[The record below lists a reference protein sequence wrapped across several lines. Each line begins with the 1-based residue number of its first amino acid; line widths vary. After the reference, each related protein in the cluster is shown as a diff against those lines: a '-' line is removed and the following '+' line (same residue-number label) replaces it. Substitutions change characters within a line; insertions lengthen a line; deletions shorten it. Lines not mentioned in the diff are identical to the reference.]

1 MRKVR
6 VLIVEDSPTLRL
18 LLETIVEADPRLEVA
33 GSVASAEAMLARL
46 EELAPDVISLD
57 IRLPGMNGLDATI
70 EVMRRRP
77 TPIVVVAADVNARDG
92 FIALNALRAGA
103 LSVLEKPEGG
113 TAEAFAAMA
122 SRICTHFYRMSQ
134 VKVVRQTF
142 RRGLSFGLDGEAAVA
157 PEAVPVPAPAGG
169 GPYRVLA
176 VVSSTGGPSA
186 LVQLLGGLGADFP
199 LPVLIVQHIGPKF
212 VAGFADWLDAM
223 TPLTVRVAED
233 GETPRSGTAY
243 LAPADRHLLLDGE
256 RLRLTDGP
264 VAEGHKPS
272 GTLLLR
278 SVAAHAGKAG
288 IGVILTG
295 MGGDGAAGLL
305 EIHRAGGHTVAEDE
319 TTAVVYGMPA
329 AAVKLGAVRALLPVN
344 AIGPHL
350 RQRAG
355 CPGEGGKR

>member
-46 EELAPDVISLD
+46 EDLAPDVISLD

-113 TAEAFAAMA
+113 TAEAYAAMA
-122 SRICTHFYRMSQ
+122 NRICTHFFRMSQ

-142 RRGLSFGLDGEAAVA
+142 RRGLSFGLDGETAVA
-157 PEAVPVPAPAGG
+157 AETVPVPAPAGG
-169 GPYRVLA
+169 PYRVVA

-186 LVQLLGGLGADFP
+186 LVQLLGGLGKDFP
-199 LPVLIVQHIGPKF
+199 LPVLMVQHIGPKF

-223 TPLTVRVAED
+223 TPLTVRVAGD
-233 GETPRSGTAY
+233 GETPRPGTAY
-243 LAPADRHLLLDGE
+243 LAPADRHLLLDGD
-256 RLRLTDGP
+256 RLRLTEGP
-264 VAEGHKPS
+264 AVEGHKPS

-278 SVAAHAGKAG
+278 SVAASAGKAG

-295 MGGDGAAGLL
+295 MGTDGAAGLL
-305 EIHRAGGHTVAEDE
+305 ELHRAGGHTVAEDE
-319 TTAVVYGMPA
+319 TTAVVHGMPA
-329 AAVKLGAVRALLPVN
+329 VAVKLGAVRSLLPVH

-350 RQRAG
+350 RERVGPAG
-355 CPGEGGKR
+355 ERGLS